1 MRTLQ
6 EKRKLTDLTEMI
18 ARNAENIECSVR
30 AIESGKRAEEEL
42 PELMRE
48 QEKMIAEL
56 RNFMGVEA

>member
-30 AIESGKRAEEEL
+30 AIESGKRAKEEL
-42 PELMRE
+42 PGLMRQ

-56 RNFMGVEA
+56 RSFMEVEA

>member
-30 AIESGKRAEEEL
+30 TIESGKRAKEEL
-42 PELMRE
+42 PGLMRQ
-48 QEKMIAEL
+48 QEEMIAEL
-56 RNFMGVEA
+56 RSFMEVEA